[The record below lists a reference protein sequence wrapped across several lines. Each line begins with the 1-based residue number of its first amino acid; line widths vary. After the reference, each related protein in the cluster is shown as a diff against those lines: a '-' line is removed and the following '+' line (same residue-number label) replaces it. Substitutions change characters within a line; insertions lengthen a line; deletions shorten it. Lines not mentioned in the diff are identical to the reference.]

1 MPEILSTRDRIIAAA
16 EARMREGGYH
26 GFSFR
31 EIATDVG
38 IKSASVHHHFPAKE
52 DLASAVV
59 DGYTER
65 FIETLGDPTE
75 QGQAPKA
82 LIDRYV
88 ELFRRALVDE
98 QRMCL
103 CGLLGSETR
112 ALPDRVSAETR
123 IFFQRHIEWL
133 SNVFRSGD
141 PHASQAVIDDRA
153 MVFVATLEGALLVAQ
168 SLGDPEVFE
177 RIVRSALAT
186 LDLGNSRPVEG

>member
-1 MPEILSTRDRIIAAA
+1 MSETTSTRDRIIAAA
-16 EARMREGGYH
+16 EARMRDGGYH

-31 EIATDVG
+31 EIAADVG

-65 FIETLGDPTE
+65 FITTLGDPSDA
-75 QGQAPKA
+75 GQAPRV

-88 ELFRRALVDE
+88 ALFRRALVDE

-112 ALPDRVSAETR
+112 SLPDRVSADTR
-123 IFFQRHIEWL
+123 AFFRRHIEWL
-133 SNVFRSGD
+133 SEVFRSD
-141 PHASQAVIDDRA
+141 TPEASPSETEDKA
-153 MVFVATLEGALLVAQ
+153 MRFVAALEGALLVAQ
-168 SLGDPEVFE
+168 SLGDTEVFE
-177 RIVRSALAT
+177 RIVGSTLAS
-186 LDLGNSRPVEG
+186 LDLGGPEPG